1 MSFSIGIVGLPN
13 VGKSTLFNALT
24 KNKVDIQNYP
34 FCTIDPNVGVVTV
47 PDKRLDVLS
56 DISGSEKL
64 IPTVIEFVDIAG
76 LVKGAS
82 QGEGLGNKFLSHIRE
97 VKAICEVVRIFD
109 DEKITHVDK
118 KVNPVSDVG
127 VINLELILSDLAT
140 ITKRLEK
147 TQKETRS
154 GNKEA
159 IFQAEVLNKLKA
171 HLEQEKMLNSL
182 ELEEKEEDLLKE
194 LNFLT
199 SKPILY
205 VLNKKFGGT
214 NLDELNDERY
224 QSLMKYF
231 EENNSIFV
239 TLDAGLESEMNTLS
253 EEEKTEYKEEFGI
266 TEKSGLDD
274 LIKKSYELLGL
285 VTYLTTGEKETRA
298 WTVKKNS
305 PAPVAAAEIH
315 TDFEKKFI
323 KAEIVKYDDLVSSG
337 SYAVAREKGLLQT
350 KGKEYIV
357 QDGDVVEFKI
367 GG

>member
-1 MSFSIGIVGLPN
+1 MSFSIGVVGLPN

-24 KNKVDIQNYP
+24 KKQVDIQNYP
-34 FCTIDPNVGVVTV
+34 FCTIDPNVGVVEV
-47 PDKRLDVLS
+47 PDERLAVLS
-56 DISGSEKL
+56 KISGSEKL

-97 VKAICEVVRIFD
+97 TKAICEVIRIFD

-118 KVNPVSDVG
+118 KVDPVSDIG
-127 VINLELILSDLAT
+127 VINLELILADLST
-140 ITKRLEK
+140 INKRLEK
-147 TQKETRS
+147 NQKETRS

-159 IFQAEVLNKLKA
+159 IFQAEVLSKLKN
-171 HLEQEKMLNSL
+171 HLEKEKMINSL
-182 ELEEKEEDLLKE
+182 ELEEKEMRLVKE
-194 LNFLT
+194 LNLLS

-224 QSLMKYF
+224 QRLMAYF
-231 EENNSIFV
+231 KEHNSIFV

-253 EEEKTEYKEEFGI
+253 EEEKREYKKEFGI
-266 TEKSGLDD
+266 TESSGLDE

-298 WTVKKNS
+298 WTVKKDS

-323 KAEIVKYDDLVSSG
+323 KAEVVKYEDLANSG
-337 SYAVAREKGLLQT
+337 SYAAAREKGLLQT